1 MSQISALSDDLLVKI
16 LSFLPTKV
24 AVSTSVLSKQ
34 WKFLW
39 MWLPKLEYDDYNDI
53 NHRKS
58 SLLMY
63 RYENLPLHRAP
74 ILESLL
80 LRFRFKS
87 ENTKQWVGIA
97 VSRRVRE
104 LSISYLY
111 VWDVNSQ
118 VLLPCRLYSCTSLVT
133 LKLEGKNILVDVPP
147 TVCLPSLKTLQL
159 LRVTYSN
166 EDALRL
172 LLSYCPVLEDLSI
185 KRGYDDNMRALVV
198 DVPSLRCLSLNINA
212 ACSSDD
218 GCVIVTPSL
227 KSFYVDDS
235 RSEFSYLV
243 EHMPDLEEADIF
255 VNQNPEKLLV
265 SITSVK
271 RLSLRVK
278 FNSKEELGY
287 HNAGI
292 VFNQLEHLK
301 LYIINEYWSNLLVRL
316 LKDTP
321 KLRVLNL
328 DASVSFY

>member
-1 MSQISALSDDLLVKI
+1 MSQISELSDDLLVKI
-16 LSFLPTKV
+16 LLFLPTKV

-39 MWLPKLEYDDYNDI
+39 MWSPKLDFDDYRDI
-53 NHRKS
+53 NHTKKS

-63 RYENLPLHRAP
+63 RYENLALHRAP
-74 ILESLL
+74 ILESLVL
-80 LRFRFKS
+80 KFRFKS
-87 ENTKQWVGIA
+87 ENIKQWVGIA

-118 VLLPCRLYSCTSLVT
+118 VLLPCSLYSCTSLVT

-166 EDALRL
+166 EDSLSL
-172 LLSYCPVLEDLSI
+172 LLSYCPVLEALSI
-185 KRGYDDNMRALVV
+185 DRGYYDNMRVLVV
-198 DVPSLRCLSLNINA
+198 DVPSLRCLSLNINSE
-212 ACSSDD
+212 CSSDD

-227 KSFYVDDS
+227 KSFYVVDTTS
-235 RSEFSYLV
+235 KCSYLV
-243 EHMPDLEEADIF
+243 EPMPDLEEANIF
-255 VNQNPEKLLV
+255 VKQNPEKLLV

-271 RLSLRVK
+271 RLSLRVD
-278 FNSKEELGY
+278 FNSKEDPGY
-287 HNAGI
+287 DAGI

-301 LYIINEYWSNLLVRL
+301 LCIINDYWSKLLVRL
-316 LKDTP
+316 LKDSS